1 MMTLPLPTIA
11 PSEARDLQ
19 TAVLRRQEC
28 ERQLRLALCTHPAPG
43 IVLTHAERWRIR
55 QCMALLARA
64 MDAEDIITH
73 QIGCHR
79 VATYVPNKKD
89 AAA

>member
-1 MMTLPLPTIA
+1 MTISLPTTEE
-11 PSEARDLQ
+11 PGMGDLQ

-28 ERQLRLALCTHPAPG
+28 ERQLRLALCTNPAPG

-55 QCMALLARA
+55 DCMVLLTRA
-64 MDAEDIITH
+64 MDAEEIITQ

-79 VATYVPNKKD
+79 VASHVPNKKD

>member
-1 MMTLPLPTIA
+1 MTLPLHMIA
-11 PSEARDLQ
+11 ASEARDLQ

-28 ERQLRLALCTHPAPG
+28 ERQLRLALCTNPAPG

-55 QCMALLARA
+55 DCMTLLARA
-64 MDAEDIITH
+64 MDAEETITH

-79 VATYVPNKKD
+79 VASHVPNDKE

>member
-1 MMTLPLPTIA
+1 MTFSFPMTEE
-11 PSEARDLQ
+11 PSMGDLQ

-28 ERQLRLALCTHPAPG
+28 ERQLRLSLCTNAAPG

-55 QCMALLARA
+55 NCMTLLARA
-64 MDAEDIITH
+64 MDAEDTITH

-79 VATYVPNKKD
+79 VASHVPNDKE

>member
-1 MMTLPLPTIA
+1 MTIPLPTIA

-28 ERQLRLALCTHPAPG
+28 ERQLRLVLCTNPAPG

-55 QCMALLARA
+55 QCIVLLTRA

-79 VATYVPNKKD
+79 VASHVPNDKE

>member
-1 MMTLPLPTIA
+1 MTLPLPTLA
-11 PSEARDLQ
+11 ASEARDLQ

-28 ERQLRLALCTHPAPG
+28 ERQLRLALCTNPAPG
-43 IVLTHAERWRIR
+43 IVLTHAQRWRIR
-55 QCMALLARA
+55 QCMALLQRA
-64 MDAEDIITH
+64 MDAEDIVTH

-79 VATYVPNKKD
+79 VASHVPNDKE

>member
-1 MMTLPLPTIA
+1 MTVPLPTIA
-11 PSEARDLQ
+11 PSEACDLQ
-19 TAVLRRQEC
+19 TAVLHRQEC
-28 ERQLRLALCTHPAPG
+28 ERQLRLSLCTNPAPG

-55 QCMALLARA
+55 NCMMLLARA
-64 MDAEDIITH
+64 MDAEDTITH

-79 VATYVPNKKD
+79 VASHVPNDKE

>member
-1 MMTLPLPTIA
+1 MTIPLPEIA
-11 PSEARDLQ
+11 ASEARDLQ

-28 ERQLRLALCTHPAPG
+28 ERQLRLALCTNPAPG

-55 QCMALLARA
+55 QCMALLTRA
-64 MDAEDIITH
+64 MDAEDIITQ

-79 VATYVPNKKD
+79 VASHVPNKKD

>member
-1 MMTLPLPTIA
+1 MTLPLPTIN

-28 ERQLRLALCTHPAPG
+28 ERQLRLALCTNPAPG

-55 QCMALLARA
+55 QCIALLTHA
-64 MDAEDIITH
+64 MDAEDIVTH

-79 VATYVPNKKD
+79 VASHVPNKKD

>member
-1 MMTLPLPTIA
+1 MTLPLPTIN

-28 ERQLRLALCTHPAPG
+28 ERQLRLALCTNPAPG

-55 QCMALLARA
+55 DCMVLLTRA
-64 MDAEDIITH
+64 MDAEEIITQ

-79 VATYVPNKKD
+79 VASHVPNKKD
-89 AAA
+89 TAA